1 MKQFDIELA
10 KAGHRVCTRDGRPVR
25 ILCFDRKSV
34 DGYSILALVDEG
46 NYESFIVYTSR
57 GKFSEY
63 KKGNDP
69 YDLFV
74 ASVKKEGWIN
84 IYENGSTSKAIYPC
98 KEDALDCHDP
108 VGYIT
113 TIKIEWEE

>member
-10 KAGHRVCTRDGRPVR
+10 KAGYPVCTRDGRPVR

-57 GKFSEY
+57 GKFSNHE
-63 KKGNDP
+63 KDDDP

-84 IYENGSTSKAIYPC
+84 IYDNGSTSKAIYPC
-98 KEDALDCHDP
+98 KKDALDCHDP